1 MIVRIKMDIGK
12 YLGIAEMSV
21 FNDDGSRMVY
31 KGKPCIRQ
39 YSVSFKAGDSLNLK
53 ELMTLRGGLKKL
65 KPLPELK
72 VLIEKPG
79 QYIRIG
85 LNSLDK
91 WQQSEWLT
99 AKGKPVKYMEE
110 WKEVNEMIKAYK
122 VVEIEKGEE

>member
-1 MIVRIKMDIGK
+1 MIVRIKMDVGK

-39 YSVSFKAGDSLNLK
+39 YSVSLRAGDSLNLK

-79 QYIRIG
+79 PYIRIG

-99 AKGKPVKYMEE
+99 AKGKPVKYKEE
-110 WKEVNEMIKAYK
+110 WKEVHEMIKAYK
-122 VVEIEKGEE
+122 VLEIEKGEE

>member
-1 MIVRIKMDIGK
+1 MIVRIKMDVGK

-39 YSVSFKAGDSLNLK
+39 YPVSLRAGDSLNLK
-53 ELMTLRGGLKKL
+53 ELMTLRGGLKRL

-79 QYIRIG
+79 PYIRIG
-85 LNSLDK
+85 LSSLDK

-99 AKGKPVKYMEE
+99 AKGKPVKYKEE
-110 WKEVNEMIKAYK
+110 WKEIHEMLKLYK